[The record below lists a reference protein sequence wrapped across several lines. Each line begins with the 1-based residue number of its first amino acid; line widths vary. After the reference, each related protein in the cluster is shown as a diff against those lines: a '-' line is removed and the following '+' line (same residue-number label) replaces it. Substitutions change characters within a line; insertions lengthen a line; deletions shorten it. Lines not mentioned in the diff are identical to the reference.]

1 MNATTTRAWL
11 FVRGPESIRIVI
23 DGMSVAVYGPGTRV
37 SHSHFGEEIDA
48 ALHQAAVE
56 QSLVLDGWTLERLTT
71 ERRVPGAPAVTHAER
86 RGPIRLI
93 RRDGRGT

>member
-1 MNATTTRAWL
+1 MTASTTRAWL

-23 DGMSVAVYGPGTRV
+23 DGTSVAVYGPGTRV
-37 SHSHFGEEIDA
+37 SQSDFGEEMDA

-71 ERRVPGAPAVTHAER
+71 ERRVGPATPRPGDR
-86 RGPIRLI
+86 RGGMRLV
-93 RRDGRGT
+93 RP